1 MKHYYKLTCFF
12 LRYFKCLTLF
22 SIAVAA
28 VVQLG
33 WLWYML
39 STAAILPTF
48 QGFVSSP
55 LEGIFLCSFYILVL
69 SFFFFIDTAFKNKQ
83 KALYTLYTLPG
94 PRAAIPVSIF
104 TATALCVFLFLF
116 AQCILLFI
124 DFQVFSYQ
132 LPNIAERLL
141 QSGAITPDTTLFVN
155 NDLYLAVIR
164 SQVGNLC
171 LPHSLPGVFLVISF
185 VLALA
190 TVYTVPITRTDTY
203 AFVIVFIILEGYFF
217 RNFMASTQEKNKI
230 FVGFVFLIFA
240 ISMLATTIY
249 WANHCTWF
257 TKAKK

>member
-1 MKHYYKLTCFF
+1 M
-12 LRYFKCLTLF
+12 
-22 SIAVAA
+22 
-28 VVQLG
+28 
-33 WLWYML
+33 
-39 STAAILPTF
+39 
-48 QGFVSSP
+48 
-55 LEGIFLCSFYILVL
+55 
-69 SFFFFIDTAFKNKQ
+69 
-83 KALYTLYTLPG
+83 
-94 PRAAIPVSIF
+94 
-104 TATALCVFLFLF
+104 
-116 AQCILLFI
+116 
-124 DFQVFSYQ
+124 FSYQ

-155 NDLYLAVIR
+155 NDFYLAVIR

-185 VLALA
+185 VLAFA

-217 RNFMASTQEKNKI
+217 RNFMASTQEKNEI